1 VRSND
6 GFTKSEW
13 TRLRTLASLAYERE
27 LREALD
33 EVMAGVDGVR
43 AGSLNVFDL
52 SERIHE
58 FHNGAARELW
68 KFYNHLEP
76 PAIVASA
83 LDRGYLKPAEVPT
96 TLREKL
102 PSCAL

>member
-1 VRSND
+1 MRSKD
-6 GFTKSEW
+6 RFTKSEW
-13 TRLRTLASLAYERE
+13 TRLRTLAGLAYERE
-27 LREALD
+27 LEEALG

-52 SERIHE
+52 NERIHE

-68 KFYNHLEP
+68 KFYNHLEAP
-76 PAIVASA
+76 LIVASA

-96 TLREKL
+96 ALREKL
-102 PSCAL
+102 PSGAL